1 LVFLFKRKIV
11 LDGPGH
17 RYFRLT
23 LPPEVVRALDIGKGR
38 DVDLDLV
45 SLVDGETVLI
55 VSRGG

>member
-1 LVFLFKRKIV
+1 MYKRKIV

-23 LPPEVVRALDIGKGR
+23 LPPEVVRALHIGEER

-45 SLVDGETVLI
+45 QTDAGETVLVI
-55 VSRGG
+55 SRGD